1 MASAARLSLL
11 VVAALA
17 LAGCFDISTQP
28 SPLVSRSAAS
38 ERAFVLEKTVR
49 AGPSGGR
56 SRALRGGTAWIEVG
70 AVAEGT
76 VYRPS
81 SGILTAE
88 DVNVREAYIVVRD
101 SAWVG
106 LWLPAEKAFAPLTES
121 VPIAMKQGG
130 QE

>member
-1 MASAARLSLL
+1 MYGIGGS
-11 VVAALA
+11 
-17 LAGCFDISTQP
+17 FI
-28 SPLVSRSAAS
+28 
-38 ERAFVLEKTVR
+38 AF
-49 AGPSGGR
+49 A
-56 SRALRGGTAWIEVG
+56 RGGTRARRLFRHLG